1 MVVGVSGSSEIHVYR
16 HRPGRSKSITVIC
29 FSHLFTD
36 FFHPFVYLLVCIF
49 VSVTVEAL

>member
-16 HRPGRSKSITVIC
+16 LRPGIC

>member
-16 HRPGRSKSITVIC
+16 LRTGRSKSFNVIL
-29 FSHLFTD
+29 FHFFTD
-36 FFHPFVYLLVCIF
+36 SFHPFVYLLVCVF